1 LLYKRI
7 KRKLNLEELTIFY
20 KLNTAKPA
28 QIKELEKQAMKNR
41 FKGENENPGNV
52 LRIYPSINL

>member
-28 QIKELEKQAMKNR
+28 QIKELEKQAINR
-41 FKGENENPGNV
+41 FKGENENPGNGA
-52 LRIYPSINL
+52 SILQ